1 MFRLWVRSLL
11 DRREWRFARSERDAC
26 SLGDCSFHAAM
37 SECEACEEPFRS
49 VHSTHEGG
57 SASVVARGR
66 GLRGV
71 APPPAAL
78 VTGEPRSVTAP
89 RGVLPLDSRLGSRV
103 GVDGASS
110 MPSSS
115 RRLKPRRER
124 EKPERP
130 SEERSDWRRPCACV
144 CERGAEEG
152 RWSVDGPQRPK
163 GEAVA
168 VTMHAPPSP
177 RVEHSESDCSIV
189 E

>member
-1 MFRLWVRSLL
+1 MTDAALL
-11 DRREWRFARSERDAC
+11 SA
-26 SLGDCSFHAAM
+26 L
-37 SECEACEEPFRS
+37 ECEACEDPFRS

-57 SASVVARGR
+57 SASVAVRGR

-71 APPPAAL
+71 APPAAL
-78 VTGEPRSVTAP
+78 VAGEPRGLESVATP
-89 RGVLPLDSRLGSRV
+89 RGVPPLDSRLGSRV
-103 GVDGASS
+103 GVAGASS
-110 MPSSS
+110 MPSASP
-115 RRLKPRRER
+115 RRLKPRSER

-152 RWSVDGPQRPK
+152 RWSVEGPQRPK

-177 RVEHSESDCSIV
+177 LVEHSESDCSTV